1 MMRPFYVK
9 YLVWNGIAN
18 VHGVH
23 NLYGSRMYICLM
35 RGGLRPARCY
45 LVTVMGRVP
54 ITTPSC
60 PRKYRNS

>member
-1 MMRPFYVK
+1 MMRPFSVK
-9 YLVWNGIAN
+9 ALVWNGFAH
-18 VHGVH
+18 VRGVQ
-23 NLYGSRMYICLM
+23 NLYRMRMYNGAM
-35 RGGLRPARCY
+35 RGDLRPARCY